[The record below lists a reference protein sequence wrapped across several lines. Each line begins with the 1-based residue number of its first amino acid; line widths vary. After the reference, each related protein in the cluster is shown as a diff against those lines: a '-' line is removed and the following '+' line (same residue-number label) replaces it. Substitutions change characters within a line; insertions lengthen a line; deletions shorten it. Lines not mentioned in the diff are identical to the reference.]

1 MKKMKKM
8 KKKSQKSVDKNIV
21 SNQIVIVLKN
31 KNASKSIVIKNVP
44 VDQQNV
50 LMEIVAKEMKEQFG
64 TRYANPIK

>member
-1 MKKMKKM
+1 MKKM
-8 KKKSQKSVDKNIV
+8 KKKSQKSVDKNIL
-21 SNQIVIVLKN
+21 SNQIVIVLKD
-31 KNASKSIVIKNVP
+31 KNTSKSIVIKNVP